1 MTGCPTPWQPPLQ
14 DCPEGEAAHHGG
26 VLNADAAAFEAP
38 SGSAP
43 MAFGPGGA
51 YFLSGAAAQGPYGG
65 GYGADNTAAANQR
78 SASLP
83 AYLPKAFSAA
93 PFAATM
99 PGLQEGGSCTVRT
112 ARCCIWMYKHCKM

>member
-1 MTGCPTPWQPPLQ
+1 VTGCPTPWQPPLQ

-26 VLNADAAAFEAP
+26 LNADAAAFEAAP
-38 SGSAP
+38 GSAP

-51 YFLSGAAAQGPYGG
+51 YFLSGAAAQAPYGG
-65 GYGADNTAAANQR
+65 GYGADSSTAANQR
-78 SASLP
+78 LASLP

-99 PGLQEGGSCTVRT
+99 PGLQEGGSCRAPTV
-112 ARCCIWMYKHCKM
+112 CCYDI